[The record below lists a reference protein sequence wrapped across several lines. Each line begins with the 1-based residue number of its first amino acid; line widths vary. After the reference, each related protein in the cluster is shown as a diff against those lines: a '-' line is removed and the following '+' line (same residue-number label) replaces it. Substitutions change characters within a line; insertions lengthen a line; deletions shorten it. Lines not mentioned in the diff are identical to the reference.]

1 MIRREKLR
9 ASRISP
15 LPEIPA
21 RDRNRNRANQAARR
35 GSTPSIWD
43 ESLEHYTMSCGAK
56 RKKILRY
63 LKESSG
69 KPILLNDVLEDF
81 SEGPGNVAS
90 VFRDVE
96 TMLTSCNT
104 FQTSHTRRMA
114 RLFPEVICVD
124 ATHGTNIN
132 RYRLFSFMVTDKFG
146 SGAFAQ
152 NSLVDG
158 ETRANEDCNLTVQT
172 EQ

>member
-21 RDRNRNRANQAARR
+21 RDYARGDFRRSRGWCLVAA
-35 GSTPSIWD
+35 G
-43 ESLEHYTMSCGAK
+43 GAK

>member
-1 MIRREKLR
+1 MIAEMHRE
-9 ASRISP
+9 SYTSP
-15 LPEIPA
+15 DDNM
-21 RDRNRNRANQAARR
+21 RV
-35 GSTPSIWD
+35 T
-43 ESLEHYTMSCGAK
+43 K
-56 RKKILRY
+56 
-63 LKESSG
+63 
-69 KPILLNDVLEDF
+69 VLEDF

-104 FQTSHTRRMA
+104 FQTSHTRRMV